1 MTQNVPPVESV
12 DQKVEEAG
20 PVIER
25 IAREVWDLAE
35 LSHEE
40 VGSARLLM
48 DVLEENGFAITSRGT
63 AGVPTAFVAEWGSGS
78 PALGFLPEYD
88 ALPGLGNEAVPRREP
103 RKDGTS
109 SGHGCGHNLLGAGL
123 IGAAIALKEVMAEQE
138 VPGTLRVYG
147 CAAEETE
154 GAKVYMAREGLFS
167 DLDAALHWH
176 PMSYASVFNLRLAA
190 LDQVKVEFFGK
201 TAHAGMEPWNGRSAL
216 HAAELFAHA
225 VNMMREHVEPTARIH
240 YVYESAGEAANIVP
254 DYARMS
260 LSMRDV
266 DRARVEKSTGWI
278 EQIAEGAALAT
289 QTRSKVDVP
298 FGLYDLLPNGP
309 LAERMQVHL
318 ERVGVPEWTEEEQR
332 FAIECQKNF
341 GAEAQGM
348 ATEVLPLPEE
358 PTLGASTDVAD
369 VSWNAPTMG
378 CTMPTWPQG
387 ISAHTWPVV
396 ACGGTSIGLKG
407 ALHAAKVLART
418 GYEIMTDGELREAAC
433 ADFEHRTQDRPYTS
447 PLPQGHEH
455 PLGLAGRLGV
465 GGSQK
470 AFASAGRSN
479 QPVRNRGRGES
490 S

>member
-1 MTQNVPPVESV
+1 MAKQNVPIESM
-12 DQKVEEAG
+12 DRKVEDAG

-40 VGSARLLM
+40 VKSARLLM
-48 DVLEENGFAITSRGT
+48 DALEENGFAITSEGT

-78 PALGFLPEYD
+78 PVLGFLPEYD

-103 RKDGTS
+103 RKDGRT

-123 IGAAIALKEVMAEQE
+123 VGAAIAVKEVMAEQE
-138 VPGTLRVYG
+138 ISGTLRVYG

-190 LDQVKVEFFGK
+190 MNQVAVEFFGK

-216 HAAELFAHA
+216 DAAELFTHA

-240 YVYESAGEAANIVP
+240 YTYRDINEAPNIVP
-254 DYARMS
+254 DYARVS
-260 LSMRDV
+260 LSVRDV
-266 DRARVEKSTGWI
+266 DRARVEESSRWI
-278 EQIAEGAALAT
+278 EQSAEGAALAT
-289 QTRSKVDVP
+289 QTRSQVNVP

-332 FAIECQKNF
+332 FVTECQKNF
-341 GAEAQGM
+341 EVETQGM
-348 ATEVLPLPEE
+348 ATEVLPLSEE
-358 PTLGASTDVAD
+358 STIGASSDVAD
-369 VSWNAPTMG
+369 VSWNTPTMG

-396 ACGGTSIGLKG
+396 ACGGMSIGLKG
-407 ALHAAKVLART
+407 ALNAAKVLART
-418 GYEIMTDGELREAAC
+418 GVEIMTDEDLREAAH
-433 ADFEHRTQDRPYTS
+433 ADFERRTQNNRPYTS
-447 PLPQGHEH
+447 PLPPERKH
-455 PLGLAGRLGV
+455 PTGLPRQLDG
-465 GGSQK
+465 GGSQE
-470 AFASAGRSN
+470 AFAEMN
-479 QPVRNRGRGES
+479 QS
-490 S
+490 ST